1 MSSPKSYIFAYVW
14 PQTFCFILLPFASP
28 IFLCLQCGWVGG
40 AFALWCNTW
49 FYAVWASG
57 FAWRHKKTGHRAD
70 RRHSVSQSN
79 YATILSKTTNSNS
92 RGELIK
98 IHLPGSNQ
106 FFLVLVRNKKTTTL
120 FTIRFPPPPLFL
132 IAADECKILK
142 GIQLK

>member
-1 MSSPKSYIFAYVW
+1 MFDLKHFVLFFYPLRHLY
-14 PQTFCFILLPFASP
+14 FCVCSVA
-28 IFLCLQCGWVGG
+28 GWVGG

-106 FFLVLVRNKKTTTL
+106 FFGFSKK
-120 FTIRFPPPPLFL
+120 
-132 IAADECKILK
+132 
-142 GIQLK
+142 